1 MIEAIG
7 GLAFI
12 GILGYIIHKMTSK
25 KETFEQ
31 AVQETVKEVKAT
43 EAKVEAAATEVK
55 AEVAAIE
62 AKVEAAITEAISV
75 ADVNK
80 DGKVDVQDAVAVTKK
95 VKEKA
100 VKNVKKAAEKVRK
113 PKAKK
118 PTA

>member
-12 GILGYIIHKMTSK
+12 GVVGYILYKMTTK

-31 AVQETVKEVKAT
+31 AVQETVREVKAT
-43 EAKVEAAATEVK
+43 EVKVEAAATEVK
-55 AEVAAIE
+55 AEVA
-62 AKVEAAITEAISV
+62 KVEAVIAEAVSV

-113 PKAKK
+113 PRAKK